1 MKKTKCDDFIGYCAM
16 QYLYKIFLEKNII
29 LSYNIKDTFK
39 ARRQWKMKKYIY
51 LLLTRSNTIFSRA
64 MYKVT
69 KDEFTHISLSLDD
82 ELKIM
87 YSFCRRYP
95 NLPLP
100 AGFTSES
107 IYHGFYK
114 KNHTI
119 PCNLYRIEV
128 THEKYKQL
136 QSDIALLMEKSE
148 ELKYDVLGTM
158 LCQFDI
164 EHERENYRYCS
175 WFVAEALGNLDI
187 LEFEKHYSLVKPM
200 DFTKIPHL
208 ELIYR
213 GTVGELAIAMK
224 VNRISNKCIESA
236 FE

>member
-1 MKKTKCDDFIGYCAM
+1 
-16 QYLYKIFLEKNII
+16 
-29 LSYNIKDTFK
+29 
-39 ARRQWKMKKYIY
+39 MKKYIY
-51 LLLTRSNTIFSRA
+51 LLLTRSNTIFSKA
-64 MYKVT
+64 IYHVT

-82 ELKIM
+82 ELRVM

-95 NLPLP
+95 DLPLP
-100 AGFTSES
+100 AGFTTES

-119 PCNLYRIEV
+119 PCNLYRLEV
-128 THEKYKQL
+128 SNEKYRQL
-136 QSDIALLMEKSE
+136 QKEIDLLMEKSE
-148 ELKYDVLGTM
+148 ELKYDLLGTM
-158 LCQFDI
+158 LCRFDI

-175 WFVAEALGNLDI
+175 WFVAEALGDLDI

-213 GTVGELAIAMK
+213 GTVGELASAIQTDK
-224 VNRISNKCIESA
+224 IFIDYVESA
-236 FE
+236 FD